1 MSLNDFEALKT
12 RFYEVNALGT
22 ATAIMDWDQ
31 QCYMPGGATEGRSAQ
46 VGILSRLAHELFTS
60 NEVGEAISRL
70 QPTFDPNSVEGAML
84 RVAKRDFDLRTKFPA
99 EFVER
104 KSRLSSEAHEAW
116 VHARKTNDF
125 ARFCPTLTEMF
136 EIAKEEAEYVGYKDH
151 VYDGLLDQYEEGATA
166 ADCTAMFETL
176 KQPTVEL
183 VKFIKESGKPAD
195 DSRLI
200 GNWDRGAQSDFTEEI
215 AKELGYDFNRGRQDI
230 APHPFCTTFGTGD
243 VRITTRYEDHLTSCL
258 YSTMHETGHAL
269 YEQGSPMEW
278 DRTPLQGGVSL
289 GIHESQSRLWE
300 NIVGRSRAFVGWMR
314 PQLGQY
320 FPALADMSEEEL
332 YRAINKVSPSFIR
345 VEADEVTYNLH
356 VMTRFE
362 LECDILTGKLAVKD
376 LPEAWNAKYT
386 EYLGITPKNNAEG
399 CLQDVHWSMG
409 SIGYFPT
416 YTMGNLLSYQF
427 WNKLR
432 EDLGETD
439 VLIAKGEF
447 GPIHEW
453 LREKIYRHGRR
464 YSPKDLV
471 KQVTGKSISADDYV
485 AGLSQKYRALY
496 S

>member
-1 MSLNDFEALKT
+1 MSISNFDALKT

-22 ATAIMDWDQ
+22 ATALMDWDQ
-31 QCYMPGGATEGRSAQ
+31 QCYMPSGATEGRSAQ
-46 VGILSRLAHELFTS
+46 VGILSRLAHELFTAD
-60 NEVGEAISRL
+60 EVGEAIERL
-70 QPTFDPNSVEGAML
+70 QPTFDADSVEGAML

-99 EFVER
+99 AFVER

-116 VHARKTNDF
+116 VQARKSNNF
-125 ARFCPTLTEMF
+125 AKFCPTLAEMF

-183 VKFIKESGKPAD
+183 VRFITESGKPAD

-200 GNWDRGAQSDFTEEI
+200 GKWDRNAQSEFTEGI
-215 AKELGYDFNRGRQDI
+215 AKELGYDFDRGRQDI

-300 NIVGRSRAFVGWMR
+300 NIVGRSQAFVGWMR
-314 PQLGQY
+314 PRLGQY
-320 FPALADMSEEEL
+320 FPTLADMSETDL

-362 LECDILTGKLAVKD
+362 LECELLTGKLAVKD

-386 EYLGITPKNNAEG
+386 EYLGITPTSDAVG

-427 WNKLR
+427 WTKLQ
-432 EDLGETD
+432 EDLGDTD
-439 VLIAKGEF
+439 ALISRGEF
-447 GPIHEW
+447 GPIHAW
-453 LREKIYRHGRR
+453 LKEKIYQHGRR
-464 YSPKDLV
+464 FSPKDLV
-471 KQVTGKSISADDYV
+471 KQVTGTTINADAYV
-485 AGLSQKYRALY
+485 AGLGAKYRAIY